1 MCSDVFFLPTL
12 RQGLYNEF
20 RLKIIPNESN
30 CFKISLEMEGEIMIE
45 VQQLQKHYKVHV
57 REAGFWKSVSSLFN
71 RQFTSVRAVDDISFF
86 IPEGQIVGFLGP
98 NGAGKT
104 TTMKVL
110 TGLLHPTGGLV
121 QVAGFVPFKQNN
133 EFKRMIS
140 LVMGQKSQL
149 MWDIPAAETFLV
161 NKEIYELSDAEY
173 RRSLDDLAD
182 LLELGPLMTKPVR
195 QLSLGERMKC
205 ELAAALLHRPA
216 IVFLDEPTIGLDV
229 NMQEAVRRFVAEYNQ
244 AYKATILLTS
254 HYMADVSALCERV
267 MVINRG
273 KLLYDG
279 DIAQLTSRFAPNKTI
294 KLVFASEIERDTLL
308 KGLNGRAR
316 LLDFTYPQAEVE
328 VSREAVSQ
336 VASDILARFPLKDLT
351 IEDPSMESVIGR
363 AFESNP

>member
-1 MCSDVFFLPTL
+1 MNLI
-12 RQGLYNEF
+12 RQNDDGR
-20 RLKIIPNESN
+20 RLTIIHV
-30 CFKISLEMEGEIMIE
+30 K
-45 VQQLQKHYKVHV
+45 QLQKHYKVHV
-57 REAGFWKSVSSLFN
+57 REPGFWQSVQSLFQ
-71 RQFTSVRAVDDISFF
+71 RQFTIVKAVDDITFH

-110 TGLLHPTGGLV
+110 TGLLHPTSGEV
-121 QVAGFVPFKQNN
+121 NVAGFVPFRQSN

-149 MWDIPAAETFLV
+149 MWDIPASETFLV
-161 NKEIYELSDAEY
+161 NKEIYDIPDQDY
-173 RRSLDDLAD
+173 RSHLAD
-182 LLELGPLMTKPVR
+182 LSDLLDLGPLLTKPVR

-205 ELAAALLHRPA
+205 ELAAALLHRPT

-229 NMQEAVRRFVAEYNQ
+229 NMQEAVRKFIAEYNR

-279 DIAQLTSRFAPNKTI
+279 AISELSARFAPSKTI
-294 KLVFASEIERDTLL
+294 KLVFSEAIDRDALHAVLADLRIETKLL
-308 KGLNGRAR
+308 A
-316 LLDFTYPQAEVE
+316 FAFPQAEIE
-328 VSREAVSQ
+328 VPREQVSV
-336 VASDILARFPLKDLT
+336 VAAQILSRFPLQDLT
-351 IEDPSMESVIGR
+351 IEDPPMESIISR
-363 AFESNP
+363 AFEATA